1 MNSGECRVSPV
12 NNLSQIGL
20 NANTQKFMLP
30 SLLALPLVAPETTHM
45 LWPFMRMFPPF
56 NSNEGSQVMFLWR
69 SKRNYLRIILK
80 TPPYLRLRVF
90 MHTILLWQP
99 SILPCFNLKHLPF
112 AYNYCI
118 YLKKGWI
125 LSYCVNNPLYTFFY

>member
-1 MNSGECRVSPV
+1 
-12 NNLSQIGL
+12 
-20 NANTQKFMLP
+20 
-30 SLLALPLVAPETTHM
+30 
-45 LWPFMRMFPPF
+45 MFPPF

-90 MHTILLWQP
+90 MHTILLWQL
-99 SILPCFNLKHLPF
+99 SSLSCFNLKHLLF

-125 LSYCVNNPLYTFFY
+125 LSYCVNNPLYILLLISRAGQAEQCICFLQAVRYLSVLLVTLNVSVNVPRSWTC